1 MSDHDIAE
9 SMGPATVGAAP
20 TAFPPTT
27 FNLAGAEPTRMN
39 QYKQGDRTRVQRA
52 IDHLREHGPATNDE
66 ISRAMGLKPGAHP
79 GSYLAVAVKD
89 GRLDTREGR
98 WHLGP
103 GRRPVAVPRPS
114 AREDAPPATEQELLD
129 EASQQAAD
137 VQESAHAPA
146 CIHIFPTDVAVVARA
161 DGSMLIAVDGQAVDV
176 TAKQARLMQA
186 FGSILAHNGA
196 LQ

>member
-1 MSDHDIAE
+1 MTDPNNA
-9 SMGPATVGAAP
+9 AAAVGTPP

-27 FNLAGAEPTRMN
+27 FNLASAEPSRTI
-39 QYKQGDRTRVQRA
+39 QSKQVERTRVQRA
-52 IDHLREHGPATNDE
+52 IDHLRERGPATNDE

-89 GRLDTREGR
+89 GRVDTRDGR
-98 WHLGP
+98 WQLGP
-103 GRRPVAVPRPS
+103 GRRS
-114 AREDAPPATEQELLD
+114 ATAPEPPQRRDATAAMEQDRLEEPIGRNSGAQ
-129 EASQQAAD
+129 EADQA
-137 VQESAHAPA
+137 HA

-161 DGSMLIAVDGQAVDV
+161 DGSMLIAVDGQAVDL

-186 FGSILAHNGA
+186 FGAMLGHTGA

>member
-1 MSDHDIAE
+1 MTDPNIA
-9 SMGPATVGAAP
+9 AAGVAAPP

-27 FNLAGAEPTRMN
+27 FNLAGAEQSLTI
-39 QYKQGDRTRVQRA
+39 QSKQGERTRVQRA
-52 IDHLREHGPATNDE
+52 IDHLREHGAATNDE

-89 GRLDTREGR
+89 GRIDTRDGR

-103 GRRPVAVPRPS
+103 GRRSPAVP
-114 AREDAPPATEQELLD
+114 EPPQRQDTPAATEQERL
-129 EASQQAAD
+129 EEPIHRNGAA
-137 VQESAHAPA
+137 QEGDQVPA

-161 DGSMLIAVDGQAVDV
+161 DGSMLIAVDGQAVDL

-186 FGSILAHNGA
+186 FGALLSHNGA